1 MIVFALGKS
10 GHNWQDVLYRMP
22 AGLVNQ
28 LMACYWM
35 EKGVEIEPINKADI
49 NLDVENI
56 LKKIKVRK
64 IKFDF

>member
-1 MIVFALGKS
+1 
-10 GHNWQDVLYRMP
+10 MP
-22 AGLVNQ
+22 VGLVNQ

-35 EKGVEIEPINKADI
+35 EKGVEIEPINKSEI

-56 LKKIKVRK
+56 LKKIKARK